1 MNETFKLDNI
11 CVVLVILLVYEFV
24 YFNITEL
31 VS

>member
-11 CVVLVILLVYEFV
+11 CVVLVILLVYELV
-24 YFNITEL
+24 YFNIMDL